1 MTNEE
6 IRLTLLNLDRAMMA
20 QATRDT
26 RPMVNAYE
34 ETIGSKLRGFVRMNP
49 PVFLGSKVGKDTQG
63 TF

>member
-34 ETIGSKLRGFVRMNP
+34 ETIGSKLRGLR
-49 PVFLGSKVGKDTQG
+49 G
-63 TF
+63 